1 MQSARAEEVLE
12 PRRPRPVPCVYH
24 GCTVAVPLAAA
35 VVEQE
40 VRGVS
45 THTRG
50 YVSIGSSQHER
61 LSAAEGLVS
70 APLVEVTQAGLGQHR
85 LVSLALRKKELNT
98 HKLVHA

>member
-1 MQSARAEEVLE
+1 M
-12 PRRPRPVPCVYH
+12 
-24 GCTVAVPLAAA
+24 CTVAVPLAAA

-50 YVSIGSSQHER
+50 YVSIGRSSQHER